1 MKDKIFGL
9 LSLSAE
15 TTEADA
21 LLVLEKRLK
30 APTEKVP
37 AAMLT
42 ALELKPEASADE
54 AIAKLIQLTYPGAF
68 VAKAEHDK
76 TVEELKDLR
85 AHNRV
90 REASA
95 AGKLEPHNVAWA
107 LKLAK
112 DNPEA
117 FAAFIEHAPV
127 GSKVPLVGT
136 INAPNTSTNAK
147 DSVDGLSER
156 ERDVIQRMGVTPE
169 QYLETKR
176 AERARAN

>member
-1 MKDKIFGL
+1 MKEKVFTL
-9 LSLSAE
+9 LGLSAE

-21 LLVLEKRLK
+21 LLALEKRLK

-42 ALELKPEASADE
+42 ALELKPEASTDD
-54 AIAKLIQLTYPGAF
+54 AIAKLIQLT
-68 VAKAEHDK
+68 EHEK
-76 TVEELKDLR
+76 NVQELKDRR

-107 LKLAK
+107 RKLAK

-117 FAAFIEHAPV
+117 FDLFIAHTPV
-127 GSKVPLVGT
+127 GSKV
-136 INAPNTSTNAK
+136 
-147 DSVDGLSER
+147 R
-156 ERDVIQRMGVTPE
+156 
-169 QYLETKR
+169 
-176 AERARAN
+176 